1 MSTPDSLLSK
11 PVAARPQQTDI
22 TRALLR
28 TASERTSLVDM
39 LMLQVRCRSEEIA
52 VCDDTSALRY
62 SDLAEYAAR
71 LAARL
76 KRAGVGAGSRVGL
89 FADSSA
95 DMMAGLWGI
104 LFSGGAYLPLG
115 TDYPV
120 DRLTYMIRD
129 AGVDVIVTQDKL
141 RGRLAEMIL
150 PGVTVITLDAL
161 DAVPSGEDSDC
172 LCGPAMLED
181 DLAYM
186 IYTSGTTGAP
196 KGVGISHAAILNQ
209 LTWLQ
214 TEQKL
219 RVGEVILQKTP
230 VSFDAAQWELLAV
243 CCGVRVVMGR
253 PGVYRDPEALIE
265 QVKQHGVTMLQGVPT
280 LLQALVD
287 LPAFENCTTLTSLF
301 SGGEALTRKLATRIF
316 EAHPGCRLV
325 NLYGPTECTINAT
338 AQTVDPAGLET
349 GPEMIPI
356 GQPAANTSCWVL
368 DENLQP
374 VAEGVSGELYI
385 GGRQLANGYHN
396 RDELTAERFI
406 TWISPAGGMPLR
418 LYKTGDLVRRNPDG
432 GLQFQGRADN
442 QVKFRGY
449 RIELDEI
456 RLAIENHDWVKAAG
470 VFIKPHAR
478 TGQPVLA
485 AGIEL
490 NPREAPLMDQGNAG
504 AHHHSKKSRL
514 QVRAQLSGAGLR
526 SAAETEGRKTY
537 ALAGKEADAAQRQLA
552 FARKTYRFYEGGE
565 VSAEDVLSVLTQQ
578 EQPASGTGGLEQLSA
593 QDLGYL
599 LRWLGQFTSAERLLP
614 KHAYAS
620 PGALNATQVYVEL
633 ANVAGFEPG
642 YYYYHPARHELVLT
656 APRPASAAPVMQLH
670 FVGKFPAIEP
680 VYKNNIREVL
690 EFETGHILGLMDHIL
705 PAHGLGIGA
714 GTDAPDALPHLHCG
728 PGHVYI
734 AGYAVTAHAD
744 RQTALPVDF
753 YVQAHG
759 SKVSGLAPG
768 HYAYRDGGLQ
778 PFSRHIMEQRHV
790 IAINQRVY
798 QRASGMISMVSRD
811 AERWHAYIDLGRS
824 LQRVQQNSCRIGTMS
839 SGYSSKSGND
849 LVAATRLKEILNEH
863 GLASGACYSA
873 VFGKVSAE
881 QMAHEGMHED
891 SVHMEGP
898 AELIRRDLQ
907 SLLPDYMVPSKL
919 ALVPSMPYS
928 ASGKVDVNALKAFP
942 EFDDAAAEREIIKPR
957 NDTETALAEIWCA
970 QIGLEDVSVQ
980 DDFFE
985 IGGDSLKAVKL
996 VQGIN
1001 RAFDTSLPVQ
1011 VLFEDTTIEA
1021 LARRLTDGG
1030 AGSGLSRAVPLK
1042 KGAGSPV
1049 FCWPGLGG
1057 YPMNLRHLA
1066 RALDTPRPVIG
1077 VQASGVN
1084 PGEQVCGSIQDMA
1097 ARDAELIREAQP
1109 EGPYTLWGYSFG
1121 ARVAYETAY
1130 QLEQAGCEVAELTL
1144 IAPGSPELPGG
1155 DPVRA
1160 DEASLFRDASF
1171 LTILYSVFS
1180 QTIAPERVAPV
1191 IETVSDLDGFAA
1203 YIAAEKPDLDPGT
1216 ILRITRLVA
1225 QTYAPEYGLQIEQR
1239 QVAAPVRLFK
1249 AAGDNLSFLEEATR
1263 TLAVPAPV
1271 HALAADHYELLKPGG
1286 VSELAAAI
1294 RRHVPAWQPA
1304 RPETRNLQEA

>member
-1 MSTPDSLLSK
+1 MSTSDSLLSK
-11 PVAARPQQTDI
+11 PVTARPQQTDI

-76 KRAGVGAGSRVGL
+76 KHTGVGAGSRVGL
-89 FADSSA
+89 FAESSA
-95 DMMAGLWGI
+95 EMMAGLWGI

-129 AGVDVIVTQDKL
+129 AGIDVIVTQDKL
-141 RGRLAEMIL
+141 QGRLAEMIL
-150 PGVTVITLDAL
+150 PEVTVIALDAL
-161 DAVPSGEDSDC
+161 DAVPGREDSDC
-172 LCGPAMLED
+172 LCGPALLED

-243 CCGVRVVMGR
+243 CCGVQVVMGR

-287 LPAFENCTTLTSLF
+287 LPEFESCTTLTSLF
-301 SGGEALTRKLATRIF
+301 SGGEALTRKLANRIF
-316 EAHPGCRLV
+316 EARPGCRLV

-338 AQTVDPAGLET
+338 AQTVDPAALAD

-374 VAEGVSGELYI
+374 VAEGTAGELYI

-396 RDELTAERFI
+396 RVELTAERFI

-418 LYKTGDLVRRNPDG
+418 LYKTGDMVCQNPDG
-432 GLQFQGRADN
+432 SLQFRGRADN

-504 AHHHSKKSRL
+504 AHHRSKKSRL

-537 ALAGKEADAAQRQLA
+537 ALAGAEADAAQRQLA

-565 VSAEDVLSVLTQQ
+565 VSAEDVLAVLEQP
-578 EQPASGTGGLEQLSA
+578 EQPASSAGGLEELSA
-593 QDLGYL
+593 RDLGYL
-599 LRWLGQFTSAERLLP
+599 LRWLGQFTSEERLLP

-656 APRPASAAPVMQLH
+656 VPRPASAAPVMQLH
-670 FVGKFPAIEP
+670 FVGKIPAIEP

-705 PAHGLGIGA
+705 PVHGLGIGA
-714 GTDAPDALPHLHCG
+714 GTDAPDALTHLQCG
-728 PGHVYI
+728 PDHIYI
-734 AGYAVTAHAD
+734 AGYAVTAHAE
-744 RQTALPVDF
+744 RQTDLPVDF

-759 SKVSGLAPG
+759 SKVSGLEPG

-811 AERWHAYIDLGRS
+811 AESWHAYIDLGRS
-824 LQRVQQNSCRIGTMS
+824 LQRVQQNSRQIGTMS

-849 LVAATRLKEILNEH
+849 LVAAVRLKDILNAQ
-863 GLASGACYSA
+863 GFTAGACYSA

-881 QMAHEGMHED
+881 QIAHEGMHED

-907 SLLPDYMVPSKL
+907 SSLPDYMVPSKL
-919 ALVPSMPYS
+919 ALVPSIPCS

-942 EFDDAAAEREIIKPR
+942 EFDDAAAEREIIAPR
-957 NDTETALAEIWCA
+957 NNTETRLAEIWCA
-970 QIGLEDVSVQ
+970 QMGIEEVSVQ

-985 IGGDSLKAVKL
+985 IGGDSLEAVKL
-996 VQGIN
+996 VLSIN
-1001 RAFDTSLPVQ
+1001 CAFEASLPVQ

-1021 LARRLTDGG
+1021 LASRLDGG
-1030 AGSGLSRAVPLK
+1030 SAGSSLSRAVPLK
-1042 KGAGSPV
+1042 KGTGSPV

-1066 RALDTPRPVIG
+1066 RELDTPRPVIG

-1084 PGEQVCGSIQDMA
+1084 PGEQVCGSIQEMA
-1097 ARDAELIREAQP
+1097 TRDAELIRQTQP

-1130 QLEQAGCEVAELTL
+1130 QLEQAGSEVAELTL

-1160 DEASLFRDASF
+1160 DEAALFSDASF
-1171 LTILYSVFS
+1171 LTILYSVFA
-1180 QTIAPERVAPV
+1180 QTIAADRVAPV
-1191 IETVSDLDGFAA
+1191 IEQVSDLDSFVT
-1203 YIAAEKPDLDPGT
+1203 YIGAEKPDLDLGM
-1216 ILRITRLVA
+1216 IDRITRLVA
-1225 QTYAPEYGLQIEQR
+1225 QTYAPEYGLQMEQR

-1249 AAGDNLSFLEEATR
+1249 AAGDNLSFLEDATR
-1263 TLAVPAPV
+1263 TLAAPAPV

-1286 VSELAAAI
+1286 VAELAAAI
-1294 RRHVPAWQPA
+1294 HHHVPAWQPA
-1304 RPETRNLQEA
+1304 RSETRNLQEA

>member
-1 MSTPDSLLSK
+1 MNTPDTPLSK
-11 PVAARPQQTDI
+11 SVTPRPQQTDI

-28 TASERTSLVDM
+28 TASERISLVDM

-95 DMMAGLWGI
+95 EMMAGLWGI

-129 AGVDVIVTQDKL
+129 AGVDVIVTQNKL

-161 DAVPSGEDSDC
+161 DAVPGGEDSDC

-186 IYTSGTTGAP
+186 IYTSGTTGTP

-243 CCGVRVVMGR
+243 CCGVQVVMGR

-265 QVKQHGVTMLQGVPT
+265 QIKLHGVTMLQGVPT

-287 LPAFENCTTLTSLF
+287 LPEFETCTSLNSLF
-301 SGGEALTRKLATRIF
+301 SGGEALTRKLAARIF
-316 EAHPGCRLV
+316 ESRPGCRLV

-338 AQTVDPAGLET
+338 AHTVDPAALT
-349 GPEMIPI
+349 NGPEMIPI
-356 GQPAANTSCWVL
+356 GQPAANTSCWIL

-374 VAEGVSGELYI
+374 VADGAAGELYI
-385 GGRQLANGYHN
+385 GGRQLANGYHA
-396 RDELTAERFI
+396 RDDLTAERFI
-406 TWISPAGGMPLR
+406 TWISPAGGRPLR

-432 GLQFQGRADN
+432 SLQFQGRADN

-470 VFIKPHAR
+470 VFVKPHAR

-490 NPREAPLMDQGNAG
+490 NPREAPLMDQGKAG
-504 AHHHSKKSRL
+504 THHHSKKSRL
-514 QVRAQLSGAGLR
+514 QVRAQLSGAGMR
-526 SAAETEGRKTY
+526 STAETDGRKTY
-537 ALAGKEADAAQRQLA
+537 ALASADADAFQRQFA

-565 VSAEDVLSVLTQQ
+565 VSAQDVLAVLSQP
-578 EQPASGTGGLEQLSA
+578 EQPVFAAGGLAALGTG
-593 QDLGYL
+593 DLGYL
-599 LRWLGQFTSAERLLP
+599 LRWLGQFTSEERLLP

-656 APRPASAAPVMQLH
+656 APRPAAAKPEMQLH
-670 FVGKFPAIEP
+670 FVGKIPAIEP

-690 EFETGHILGLMDHIL
+690 EFETGHILGLMDHVL

-714 GTDAPDALPHLHCG
+714 GTDAADALPHLQCG
-728 PGHVYI
+728 PDHIYI
-734 AGYAVTAHAD
+734 AGYRVTDHAE
-744 RQTALPVDF
+744 RQTELPVDY
-753 YVQAHG
+753 YVQTHDN
-759 SKVSGLAPG
+759 KVAGLAPG
-768 HYAYRDGGLQ
+768 HYAYRDGALQ
-778 PFSRHIMEQRHV
+778 PFSRHTIKQRHV

-824 LQRVQQNSCRIGTMS
+824 LQRIQQNSCRIGTMS

-849 LVAATRLKEILNEH
+849 LVAATRLKDILNEH
-863 GLASGACYSA
+863 GFASGACYSA
-873 VFGKVSAE
+873 VFGKVSGA
-881 QMAHEGMHED
+881 QIAHKGMHED

-919 ALVPSMPYS
+919 ALVPSIPFS
-928 ASGKVDVNALKAFP
+928 ASGKVDVNALKTFA
-942 EFDDAAAEREIIKPR
+942 EFNEIDAEREIVSPR
-957 NDTETALAEIWCA
+957 NATETRLADIWRSEMG
-970 QIGLEDVSVQ
+970 IDDISVL

-985 IGGDSLKAVKL
+985 IGGESLKAVKL
-996 VQGIN
+996 VLAVN
-1001 RAFDTSLPVQ
+1001 KAFDADLPVQ
-1011 VLFEDTTIEA
+1011 VLFENSTISQLA
-1021 LARRLTDGG
+1021 LRLKEGEHA
-1030 AGSGLSRAVPLK
+1030 AGVSRAVLLK
-1042 KGAGSPV
+1042 KGVGHPV

-1066 RALDTPRPVIG
+1066 FAIETSRPVIG
-1077 VQASGVN
+1077 IQASGVN
-1084 PGEQVCGSIQDMA
+1084 PGEQVCGTIQEMA
-1097 ARDAELIREAQP
+1097 ARDAELIRQADS

-1160 DEASLFRDASF
+1160 DQASLFRDASF
-1171 LTILYSVFS
+1171 LTILYSVFA
-1180 QTIAPERVAPV
+1180 QTIAPERVTPV
-1191 IETVSDLDGFAA
+1191 LETVTDLDGFVA
-1203 YIAAEKPDLDPGT
+1203 YVAAEQPDLDRGM
-1216 ILRITRLVA
+1216 IDRITRLVA
-1225 QTYAPEYGLQIEQR
+1225 QTYAPEYGLRMEQR
-1239 QVAAPVRLFK
+1239 QVAAPMRLFK
-1249 AAGDNLSFLEEATR
+1249 AAGDNLSFLETANCM
-1263 TLAVPAPV
+1263 LAEPAPV
-1271 HALAADHYELLKPGG
+1271 HALTADHYELLKPGG
-1286 VSELAAAI
+1286 VGELAAAL

-1304 RPETRNLQEA
+1304 QTETPDLQET